1 MTLPII
7 PAALYGDI
15 DLYPNIETSA
25 YGDSVSAVTSYD
37 IPLPASL
44 AAGNLIL
51 VMMTV
56 ANVTGATTIT
66 PQGGWEE
73 LYNDGTQGNI
83 RRWAAYWRESD
94 GLEGSVFPITISTGS
109 GVVSIAYQISNWT
122 GIEAT
127 ANAGNFDTI
136 ANPPEL
142 TPTWGNAHCLWIAAQ
157 GRATT
162 VAPSSAPADY
172 DDLEG
177 SILSSAIGP
186 QIATA
191 RRELRAASENPGE
204 FGVTAAFWRGSTI
217 AIKGYG

>member
-15 DLYPNIETSA
+15 DLYPHVETSA

-37 IPLPASL
+37 VPLPTSL

-51 VMMTV
+51 VMIAV
-56 ANVTGATTIT
+56 ANITGATTIT
-66 PQGGWEE
+66 VPGGWNDH
-73 LYNDGTQGNI
+73 YNAGTQGNI
-83 RRWAAYWRESD
+83 RRWAAYSRECD
-94 GLEGSVFPITISTGS
+94 ETEGSVFPITTSLSS
-109 GVVSIAYQISNWT
+109 GIVSIAYQISNWT

-127 ANAGNFDTI
+127 DNAGNFDTI
-136 ANPPEL
+136 ADPPLL

-162 VAPSSAPADY
+162 AVPSSAPTNY
-172 DDLEG
+172 TDLEG
-177 SILSSAIGP
+177 SILASAIGP

-204 FGVTAAFWRGSTI
+204 FGVTAAFWRGATI